1 MLQKN
6 TTYDYF
12 ILSHTRYR
20 IIKLRVLHLPS
31 NMKLVIWNSKGGPHF
46 CIILFYYVSKNNL
59 EIATDSLKKKKLVT
73 IILWLI

>member
-1 MLQKN
+1 
-6 TTYDYF
+6 
-12 ILSHTRYR
+12 
-20 IIKLRVLHLPS
+20 
-31 NMKLVIWNSKGGPHF
+31 MKLVIWNSRGGPHF